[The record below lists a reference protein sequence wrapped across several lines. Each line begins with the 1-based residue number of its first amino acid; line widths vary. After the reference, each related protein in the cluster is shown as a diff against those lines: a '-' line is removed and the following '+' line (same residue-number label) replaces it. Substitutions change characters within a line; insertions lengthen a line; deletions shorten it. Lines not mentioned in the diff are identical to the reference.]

1 MFAYENYFWRLLYI
15 YVYSRDYVKKKKRT
29 TSGALITPVLYPNC
43 NIPNT
48 AASIAYDR
56 KSVSP
61 WKDNRIYCLRV
72 YVREIHFF

>member
-1 MFAYENYFWRLLYI
+1 MKIIPDIYCTYI
-15 YVYSRDYVKKKKRT
+15 YKESRVFMLKKERT

-61 WKDNRIYCLRV
+61 
-72 YVREIHFF
+72 

>member
-1 MFAYENYFWRLLYI
+1 ML
-15 YVYSRDYVKKKKRT
+15 KKKKRHT

-61 WKDNRIYCLRV
+61 
-72 YVREIHFF
+72 

>member
-1 MFAYENYFWRLLYI
+1 MYIYIYVYLLYI
-15 YVYSRDYVKKKKRT
+15 YHIFMLKKGKNRT

-48 AASIAYDR
+48 AASIAYDK

-61 WKDNRIYCLRV
+61 WK
-72 YVREIHFF
+72 